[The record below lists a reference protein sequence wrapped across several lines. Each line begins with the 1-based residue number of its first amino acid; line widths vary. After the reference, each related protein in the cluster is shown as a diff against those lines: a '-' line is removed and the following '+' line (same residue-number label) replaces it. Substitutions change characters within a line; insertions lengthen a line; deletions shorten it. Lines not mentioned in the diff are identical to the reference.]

1 MKLFHTI
8 PTGEQAAVWKDDGTY
23 KIIEG
28 PARFFVGMQRVEP
41 LELITAKP
49 NQYLKI
55 HYKNGL
61 TEHLKGPERMFLD
74 PVVHEAIEPYQAI
87 EIDGSEAL
95 VVYNEAEGKV
105 IRNIIRGPALHF
117 PKANEWLHH
126 FSWHGSQGADHE
138 DKVPSA
144 LRFTKLRTV
153 PDQMYFRVR
162 AVRTQDE
169 AIIDVRLMLFFELG
183 DIEKMLEVTHDP
195 IADFI
200 NALTADVMD
209 FVADKTFEQ
218 FKANTKHLNEMETY
232 GQLLNRAERMGYH
245 INKVAY
251 RGYVANPK
259 LQAMHDNAIET
270 RTQLTLHAETEAQ
283 EQELADLKQQREL
296 NRNITRRN
304 EENAAAEHRR
314 KLEQMEHAE
323 LLRQRAQE
331 LEADIRQKKAL
342 NELELKHQQ
351 EVDAERV
358 QLYEGMKAA
367 GIDLTQVLVAEHRN
381 PDKLV
386 RIDGG
391 GLPQLHLHENEQKTA

>member
-1 MKLFHTI
+1 MKLYYTV
-8 PTGEQAAVWKDDGTY
+8 PTGEQAAVWQQDGTY
-23 KIIEG
+23 KTIQG
-28 PARFFVGMQRVEP
+28 PMRLFVGLQRIEP
-41 LELITAKP
+41 LQLITAKP

-55 HYKNGL
+55 HYKDGL
-61 TEHLKGPERMFLD
+61 IEHLKGPAKLFLD
-74 PVVHEAIEPYQAI
+74 PVVHEAIDPYPAI
-87 EIDGSEAL
+87 EIDASEAI
-95 VVYNEAEGKV
+95 VVYNEDKGEV
-105 IRNIIRGPALHF
+105 LRNIIRGPALHF
-117 PKANEWLHH
+117 PKANEWQHH
-126 FSWHGSQGADHE
+126 FSWHGSKGQEHE

-153 PDQMYFRVR
+153 PDQMYYRVKV
-162 AVRTQDE
+162 VRTQDE
-169 AIIDVRLMLFFELG
+169 AILDVRLMLFFELD
-183 DIEKMLEVTHDP
+183 DIEKMLNATHDP

-218 FKANTKHLNEMETY
+218 FKANTKQLNEMETY
-232 GQLLNRAERMGYH
+232 AQLLNRAERMGYK

-296 NRNITRRN
+296 NRNITLRE
-304 EENAAAEHRR
+304 EENAAAEHQR
-314 KLEQMEHAE
+314 KLERMEHAE
-323 LLRQRAQE
+323 HLRLRGQE
-331 LEADIRQKKAL
+331 FEAEIKNKKAL
-342 NELELKHQQ
+342 NELELKHQ
-351 EVDAERV
+351 EETNRERIK
-358 QLYEGMKAA
+358 LYEGMTVA

-381 PDKLV
+381 PDKLI

-391 GLPQLHLHENEQKTA
+391 GLPQLHLHEDEQKTA